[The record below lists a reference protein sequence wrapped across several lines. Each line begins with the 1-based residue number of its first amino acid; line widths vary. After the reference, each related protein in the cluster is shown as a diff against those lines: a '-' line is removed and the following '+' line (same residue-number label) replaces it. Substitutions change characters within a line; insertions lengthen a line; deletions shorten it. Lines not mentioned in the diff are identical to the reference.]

1 MTAGTEDGWLD
12 IFGTTFQ
19 PRHFFTT
26 MVRQNVA
33 PVASQIVHS
42 NRQHQRKNQLRY
54 KTLIIC
60 CQPARLR
67 KTFRENPRTVTCK
80 LNQSRFPEP
89 DVVSLCTRTPPSE
102 KLRKDKNG
110 GWKSAFIHTHA
121 GQSIRPNLS
130 ERPSATFQVW
140 IRVNNS

>member
-1 MTAGTEDGWLD
+1 MVGYLYS
-12 IFGTTFQ
+12 TTFQ

-42 NRQHQRKNQLRY
+42 NRQHRRKNQLGN

-60 CQPARLR
+60 CQRACLR
-67 KTFRENPRTVTCK
+67 KMFRENPWTMTCK
-80 LNQSRFPEP
+80 LNQSGFPEL
-89 DVVSLCTRTPPSE
+89 DVVSLHTRTPPSE

-110 GWKSAFIHTHA
+110 GVKECFHIHTRRSVYQA
-121 GQSIRPNLS
+121 ECIRASVCDFPG
-130 ERPSATFQVW
+130 
-140 IRVNNS
+140 VNSGK